1 MKACRKNKYNIDIK
15 IETNPE
21 IEFDDY
27 NEFMKRRVIIKNK
40 DLKIERKS
48 LTTGQKRSILM
59 LICLDSYFIMYL

>member
-27 NEFMKRRVIIKNK
+27 DSFMKRRVIIKNK